1 MIRAYLVDDEPLATR
16 RLTRML
22 EETGKV
28 TVVGVSNDPADA
40 LERMPGVDF
49 DVLFLDIEMPEIS
62 GFDLLGRLKG
72 EPWVVFVTAFHQYAL
87 RAFEVNS
94 IDYLVKPVEREMLD
108 RAVRKLERRQQE
120 RAGGHA
126 GPPLADLVRQVT
138 AAMAV
143 SMTGTNYPERL
154 ASRVGDKVE
163 FIDLSRVTHLYAE
176 DKLTFAATS
185 GKSYILDQTIAELE
199 AKLDPKRFVRIHRS
213 TLVNVAF
220 VQELYTYFAGKMI
233 LRLKDEGKTELAV
246 ARERVKE
253 LKDRL
258 GI

>member
-120 RAGGHA
+120 RAGGQA

-143 SMTGTNYPERL
+143 SMTGANYPERV

-163 FIDLSRVTHLYAE
+163 FIDLSRVTHLFAE

>member
-108 RAVRKLERRQQE
+108 RAVRKLERRHQE
-120 RAGGHA
+120 RAGGQA

-143 SMTGTNYPERL
+143 SMTGANYPERV

-163 FIDLSRVTHLYAE
+163 FIDLSRVTHLFAE